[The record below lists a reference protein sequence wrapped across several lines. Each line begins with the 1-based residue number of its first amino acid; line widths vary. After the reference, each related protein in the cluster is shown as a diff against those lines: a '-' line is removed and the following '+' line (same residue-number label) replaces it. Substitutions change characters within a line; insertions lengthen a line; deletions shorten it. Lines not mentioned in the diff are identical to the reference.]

1 MMKSMTSR
9 LALLSALMTGG
20 FAMGAHAQSAVPSS
34 ESVDS
39 PARDQSAPNQ
49 SAPEQSAPDQSAP
62 ATSSDDQSVGRRD
75 RDRDIVTIL
84 GQHVVASEQAEA
96 AVEFGNAVQVVS
108 ADDIIKSGA
117 TNFAETMQFLV
128 KGVNIGYSPDEGE
141 YTIRLDGGGDRDTLV
156 ILDGVPTYDRGPALE
171 DIWGATTIDPH
182 MIERVEVFRGGNSLF
197 YGSNGGVGVVSV
209 VTKAPDGTTK
219 GEFGVNYG
227 TFDTREMWGNYS
239 FPLDANGDHSLMVY
253 GSMQETD
260 GPRIFNPALF
270 VDNVAQAG
278 GIQHYPLNRNN
289 IGVKYLW
296 KIDDSMRFR
305 ANGQYTEVIFQ
316 DAFPNTEIYSENTV
330 RYPIMDALLEKRWN
344 DLISTDVQVY
354 YSNPQLWNTEL
365 FAEVCTIPA
374 GCVDPNN
381 PTRTIPRGAWTGAV
395 EPFPF
400 KGFGYSNQRTGAYKE
415 MGATVRNT
423 VNLGEWVEA
432 VLGVQWVR
440 YQDASDPDFAI
451 QDQDNQTTGVFAD
464 FRPKLPFSPDTA
476 ISLAVRTDFSD
487 AFDSKT
493 IWKFGVRQPLP
504 AGLYVRANGGTSYSL
519 PRTNEL
525 FTNIPVPSPVPAAG
539 FGSVGN
545 PDLKPEE
552 TETYN
557 AGFGIEN
564 TFGDIGLSAEI
575 GGFYTDITNRIST
588 FTITQPATPLDPACG
603 RNDCNFAPTYSTWFN
618 NSAVTEIRGLTA
630 EVNMNLGEQ
639 WRFNAAY
646 TSQAAS
652 ENAGS
657 RKGMQLGETPAWFAT
672 GVIEWNSKDERIT
685 FQLLPR
691 IQGAE
696 WATGGPAI
704 PGTTRPAN
712 LGSRTP
718 ADTGISRYRYNFG
731 DYTVVNGSLTYR
743 AGDRLQHRFTLR
755 VVNIFDEYYA
765 ERYGFGTQLYGS
777 AFNRGEFTNTDDRF
791 FFGYP
796 FEGKPRSFFL
806 SYSTNF

>member
-1 MMKSMTSR
+1 MKSMTSH
-9 LALLSALMTGG
+9 LALMSALLTGCFTAG
-20 FAMGAHAQSAVPSS
+20 AAHAQT
-34 ESVDS
+34 
-39 PARDQSAPNQ
+39 
-49 SAPEQSAPDQSAP
+49 APEPASVSPDDTVART
-62 ATSSDDQSVGRRD
+62 AANAKDDV
-75 RDRDIVTIL
+75 VTIT
-84 GQHVVASEQAEA
+84 GQTITASQQAAEA
-96 AVEFGNAVQVVS
+96 IEFGNVVQVVT
-108 ADDIIKSGA
+108 AEDILASGA
-117 TNFAETMQFLV
+117 TNFAEAMQFLV

-197 YGSNGGVGVVSV
+197 YGSNGGVGVVSI

-227 TFDTREMWGNYS
+227 SFDTRELWGNYS
-239 FPLDANGDHSLMVY
+239 FPLDANGDHSLMFY

-270 VDNVAQAG
+270 VDNVARAG

-289 IGVKYLW
+289 IGAKYLW
-296 KIDDSMRFR
+296 KIDDATRFR
-305 ANGQYTEVIFQ
+305 ANAQYTEVVFQ
-316 DAFPNTEIYSENTV
+316 DPFPNTEIYSENTV
-330 RYPIMDALLEKRWN
+330 RYPIMDALLERRWN
-344 DLISTDVQVY
+344 DALLTEVQVY

-365 FAEVCTIPA
+365 FPEICLVAA

-381 PTRTIPRGAWTGAV
+381 PTRPLIPRGAWTGAV
-395 EPFPF
+395 EPFAN

-415 MGATVRNT
+415 QGATVRNT
-423 VNLGEWVEA
+423 VNLGEWIEA
-432 VLGVQWVR
+432 VLGVQWVK
-440 YQDASDPDFAI
+440 YQDASDPSFAI
-451 QDQDNQTTGVFAD
+451 QDQDNQTTGVFVD
-464 FRPKLPFSPDTA
+464 LRPKLPFSPDTA

-525 FTNIPVPSPVPAAG
+525 FTNIPVPQPVPSAG

-545 PDLKPEE
+545 PDLAPEE

-557 AGFGIEN
+557 AGLGIEN

-588 FTITQPATPLDPACG
+588 FSINNVINTLPIDPACG
-603 RNDCNFAPTYSTWFN
+603 RNDCNFGATYSTWFN
-618 NSAVTEIRGLTA
+618 NSAITEIRGLTA
-630 EVNMNLGEQ
+630 EVNVNVGNQ

-646 TSQAAS
+646 TSQDAS

-672 GVIEWNSKDERIT
+672 GVIEWTSPDDRLT
-685 FQLLPR
+685 VQLLPR
-691 IQGAE
+691 IQGSE
-696 WATGGPAI
+696 YATGGPAT

-712 LGSRTP
+712 VGSRTP
-718 ADTGISRYRYNFG
+718 ADTGVPRYRHNFG
-731 DYTVVNGSLTYR
+731 DYTVVNGTISYR
-743 AGDRLQHRFTLR
+743 AGDQMQHRFTLR

-765 ERYGFGTQLYGS
+765 ERWGFGNQQFGS

-796 FEGKPRSFFL
+796 FEGKPRSFFI

>member
-1 MMKSMTSR
+1 MMRMMTSR
-9 LALLSALMTGG
+9 LAVVSALLTGG
-20 FAMGAHAQSAVPSS
+20 LAAAAHAQSALPEQSAPQS
-34 ESVDS
+34 A
-39 PARDQSAPNQ
+39 PDQSAPD
-49 SAPEQSAPDQSAP
+49 QSAPDQSAP
-62 ATSSDDQSVGRRD
+62 AGSAAPVDQSASSREV
-75 RDRDIVTIL
+75 VTVT
-84 GQHVVASEQAEA
+84 GQRVAASEQAVT
-96 AVEFGNAVQVVS
+96 AVEYGNMVQVVS
-108 ADDIIKSGA
+108 ADEILKSGS

-197 YGSNGGVGVVSV
+197 YGSNGGVGVVSI
-209 VTKAPDGTTK
+209 VTKSPDGTTK

-227 TFDTREMWGNYS
+227 SFDTRELWGNYS
-239 FPLDANGDHSLMVY
+239 FPLDADGNHSLMFY
-253 GSMQETD
+253 GSMQATD

-270 VDNVAQAG
+270 VDNVALAG

-289 IGVKYLW
+289 IGAKYLW
-296 KIDDSMRFR
+296 TLDDSARFR
-305 ANGQYTEVIFQ
+305 ANVQYIEVVFQ
-316 DAFPNTEIYSENTV
+316 DPFPNTEIYSENTV
-330 RYPIMDALLEKRWN
+330 RYPIMDASFDKRWN
-344 DLISTDVQVY
+344 DALFTEVQVY

-365 FAEVCTIPA
+365 FAEICTPA
-374 GCVDPNN
+374 APATTCVDPNN
-381 PTRTIPRGAWTGAV
+381 PTRLIARGAWTGAV
-395 EPFPF
+395 EPFAN

-415 MGATVRNT
+415 QGATIRNT
-423 VNLGEWVEA
+423 VNLGEWIET
-432 VLGVQWVR
+432 VLGVQWVK
-440 YQDASDPDFAI
+440 YQDASDPSFAI
-451 QDQDNQTTGVFAD
+451 QDQDNQTTGVFVD
-464 FRPKLPFSPDTA
+464 FRPKLPFSPDTS

-493 IWKFGVRQPLP
+493 IWKFGLRQPLP

-525 FTNIPVPSPVPAAG
+525 FTNIPVPQPVPSNG
-539 FGSVGN
+539 WGSVGN
-545 PDLKPEE
+545 PDLGTEE

-557 AGFGIEN
+557 AGFGIEE
-564 TFGDIGLSAEI
+564 TFGDIGLFAEI

-588 FTITQPATPLDPACG
+588 FTINNTDASLPLIDCASG
-603 RNDCNFAPTYSTWFN
+603 VDRNDCDFGPTYSTWYN
-618 NSAVTEIRGLTA
+618 NAAVTEIRGLTA
-630 EVNMNLGEQ
+630 EVNLTVGDQ

-646 TSQAAS
+646 TSQDAS

-657 RKGMQLGETPAWFAT
+657 REGMQLGETPAWFAT
-672 GVIEWNSKDERIT
+672 GVIEWTSKDERFT
-685 FQLLPR
+685 VQLLPR
-691 IQGAE
+691 LQGAE

-712 LGSRTP
+712 VGSRTP
-718 ADTGISRYRYNFG
+718 ADTGISRYRHNFG
-731 DYTVVNGSLTYR
+731 DYAVVNGTLTYR
-743 AGDRLQHRFTLR
+743 AGDQLQHRFTFR

-765 ERYGFGTQLYGS
+765 ERYGFATQQYGS
-777 AFNRGEFTNTDDRF
+777 AFNRGEYNTNDDRYY
-791 FFGYP
+791 FGYP

>member
-1 MMKSMTSR
+1 MKRMMTSR
-9 LALLSALMTGG
+9 FALLGALLSSGLATT
-20 FAMGAHAQSAVPSS
+20 AHAQSALP
-34 ESVDS
+34 E
-39 PARDQSAPNQ
+39 QSAP
-49 SAPEQSAPDQSAP
+49 QSAPDQSAP
-62 ATSSDDQSVGRRD
+62 APEHSTTSSDQSAPNGE
-75 RDRDIVTIL
+75 IVTIT
-84 GQHVVASEQAEA
+84 GQQLIASQQAVEA
-96 AVEFGNAVQVVS
+96 IEFGNVVQVVT
-108 ADDIIKSGA
+108 AEDILQSGS
-117 TNFAETMQFLV
+117 TNFAEAMQFLV

-209 VTKAPDGTTK
+209 VTKSPDGTNK

-239 FPLDANGDHSLMVY
+239 FPLDAEGNHSLMVY

-270 VDNVAQAG
+270 VDNVAIAG
-278 GIQHYPLNRNN
+278 AIQHYPLNRNN
-289 IGVKYLW
+289 IGLKYLW
-296 KIDDSMRFR
+296 KLDDSARFR
-305 ANGQYTEVIFQ
+305 ANAQYTEVVFQ
-316 DAFPNTEIYSENTV
+316 DPFPNAEVYSENTV
-330 RYPIMDALLEKRWN
+330 RYPIMDASLDKRWS
-344 DLISTDVQVY
+344 DMLSSEIQVY
-354 YSNPQLWNTEL
+354 YSNPQLWNTEV
-365 FAEVCTIPA
+365 FPEVCVIAA

-381 PTRTIPRGAWTGAV
+381 PTRIIPRGAWTGAV
-395 EPFPF
+395 EPFPT

-415 MGATVRNT
+415 LGATIRNT
-423 VNLGEWVEA
+423 VKLGDWMEA
-432 VLGVQWVR
+432 VLGVQWVK
-440 YQDASDPDFAI
+440 YQDASDPSFAI
-451 QDQDNQTTGVFAD
+451 QDQDNQVTGFFAD

-476 ISLAVRTDFSD
+476 ISLALRTDVSD

-525 FTNIPVPSPVPAAG
+525 FTNIPVPQPVPAGG

-545 PDLKPEE
+545 PDLGPEE

-557 AGFGIEN
+557 AGFGIERLY
-564 TFGDIGLSAEI
+564 GDLGVSAEI
-575 GGFYTDITNRIST
+575 GGFYTDISNRIST
-588 FTITQPATPLDPACG
+588 FTINNADASLPINPVCG
-603 RNDCNFAPTYSTWFN
+603 RNDCNFGPTYSTWYN

-630 EVNMNLGEQ
+630 EVNLTLGDQ

-646 TSQAAS
+646 TSQDAS

-672 GVIEWNSKDERIT
+672 GVIEWTSKDDRLT
-685 FQLLPR
+685 VQLLPR

-704 PGTTRPAN
+704 PGTTLPAN

-718 ADTGISRYRYNFG
+718 ADTGISRYRTNFG
-731 DYTVVNGSLTYR
+731 DYTVVNGTLTYR
-743 AGDRLQHRFTLR
+743 AGDKLQHRFTFR

-765 ERYGFGTQLYGS
+765 ERYGFATQQYGS
-777 AFNRGEFTNTDDRF
+777 AFNRGEYTTNDDRYY
-791 FFGYP
+791 FGYP
-796 FEGKPRSFFL
+796 FEGKPRSFFI